1 MNFIKTQTMSLVLSL
16 SILGEILCV
25 LFTLRH
31 HSPATEEK
39 VQATV
44 VELFFQS
51 RE

>member
-1 MNFIKTQTMSLVLSL
+1 MSLVLSL